1 MFVIIGSDE
10 RDLCLLD
17 TADTKEDANNVIYRE
32 LLDLYDG
39 DAERMNEDIEN
50 EEAGIDDLDMSAWSN
65 RHGNHDIKAFWV

>member
-39 DAERMNEDIEN
+39 DTECMNEDIEKHSGFDKLT
-50 EEAGIDDLDMSAWSN
+50 EEII
-65 RHGNHDIKAFWV
+65 R